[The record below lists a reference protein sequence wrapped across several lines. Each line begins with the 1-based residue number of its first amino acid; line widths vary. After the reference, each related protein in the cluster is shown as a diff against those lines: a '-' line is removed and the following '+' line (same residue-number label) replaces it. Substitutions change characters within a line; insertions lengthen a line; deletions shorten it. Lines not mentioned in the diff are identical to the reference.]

1 MQLFQVFD
9 PSVTAASKVWRK
21 TGVGAGMNE
30 LLAGES
36 KVERTKRIMYPEVVA
51 GGFSRVDGTVHFYQR
66 INALVGRNS
75 VVLDIG
81 AGRGRTH
88 VDDINTYRASLSNF
102 RGKVSK
108 IIGLDVDPVVLTN
121 ESLDEAHVI
130 VDSLFPLPDACA
142 DVAFS
147 DYTFE
152 HVADPASFASEARR
166 VVKPGGWLC
175 ARTPNKYGYISVAA
189 RAIPERFHQ
198 AVLKRAQPTRK
209 SEDVFP
215 TAYLLNTPSAL
226 KRHFDPRY
234 WEHYVYTHDAEP
246 AYFGSS
252 LLLWKLA
259 NAVSSVVPRHF
270 APTLMIFLR
279 RK

>member
-1 MQLFQVFD
+1 
-9 PSVTAASKVWRK
+9 
-21 TGVGAGMNE
+21 MNE
-30 LLAGES
+30 LLVGES
-36 KVERTKRIMYPEVVA
+36 KVERTKRKMYPEVVA

-66 INALVGRNS
+66 INALVNRDS

-88 VDDINTYRASLSNF
+88 VDDVNSYRASLSNF
-102 RGKVSK
+102 RGKVAK
-108 IIGLDVDPVVLTN
+108 VIGLDVDPVVLTN
-121 ESLDEAHVI
+121 DSLDEAHVI
-130 VDSLFPLPDACA
+130 VDGAFPLPDASA

-152 HVADPASFASEARR
+152 HVADPAAFASEALR

-175 ARTPNKYGYISVAA
+175 ARTPNKYGYISVAS
-189 RAIPERFHQ
+189 RLIPERFHQ

-215 TAYLLNTPSAL
+215 TTYLLNTPSAL
-226 KRHFDPRY
+226 KRHFDPRH

-259 NAVSSVVPRHF
+259 NALSGVVPRQF
-270 APTLMIFLR
+270 GPTLMIFLR